1 MTARRFFARRPAV
14 VCRIHDAGHVLARSA
29 IVVPRSAACGWSLK
43 PLRKLG
49 KLRLLLFEKPMS
61 APDDGPLQTQ
71 ATGETVMRYHL
82 CWKHRDLDGVMALY
96 HPEIQYNDFFQ
107 NRTLGLDELREYVQA
122 SMPRAPDEALEHC
135 DRIRL
140 DGDTAFIQ
148 YQVTLRGGQG
158 LVSFRASEAIT
169 VRDGLIWR
177 VNEYASLVRAPG
189 AGKASGS
196 QRPAASR
203 LGLSPRQLGFMAE
216 DLQQYFQRQ
225 QPYLDPELDLQ
236 RVAREC
242 GYSRNQI
249 SYLLNQ
255 VLGQSFYRY
264 VNQARLQHVL
274 SALDQAVPPLRVDEL
289 AFAAGFN
296 SLSAFYS
303 CFRQHTGQSPKA
315 YAKQISLRARAQDN
329 P

>member
-1 MTARRFFARRPAV
+1 MHA
-14 VCRIHDAGHVLARSA
+14 D
-29 IVVPRSAACGWSLK
+29 
-43 PLRKLG
+43 
-49 KLRLLLFEKPMS
+49 
-61 APDDGPLQTQ
+61 DDGPLQTQ

-96 HPEIQYNDFFQ
+96 HPDIQYNDFFQ
-107 NRTLGLDELREYVQA
+107 NRVMGLDELREYVRG
-122 SMPRAPDEALEHC
+122 SMPRNPDEALEHS

-140 DGDTAFIQ
+140 DGNTAFIQ
-148 YQVTLRGGQG
+148 YQMTLRGGEG
-158 LVSFRASEAIT
+158 LVSFRSSEAIT

-177 VNEYASLVRAPG
+177 VNEYASLVREQPQRNTATN
-189 AGKASGS
+189 S
-196 QRPAASR
+196 RPAASR
-203 LGLSPRQLGFMAE
+203 LGLSPRQLSFMAE

-236 RVAREC
+236 RVAQEC

-264 VNQARLQHVL
+264 VNQARLQHL
-274 SALDQAVPPLRVDEL
+274 LAALDAAMPPLRIDEL

-303 CFRQHTGQSPKA
+303 CFRQHTGLSPKA
-315 YAKQISLRARAQDN
+315 YVKQISLRARAHDS

>member
-1 MTARRFFARRPAV
+1 MTV
-14 VCRIHDAGHVLARSA
+14 
-29 IVVPRSAACGWSLK
+29 
-43 PLRKLG
+43 
-49 KLRLLLFEKPMS
+49 
-61 APDDGPLQTQ
+61 PDDGPLQTQ

-107 NRTLGLDELREYVQA
+107 NRTLGLAELREYVRV
-122 SMPRAPDEALEHC
+122 SMPRAPDEALEHS

-140 DGDTAFIQ
+140 DGNTAFIQ

-158 LVSFRASEAIT
+158 LVSFRSSEAIT

-177 VNEYASLVRAPG
+177 VNEYASLVRESATDTS
-189 AGKASGS
+189 SGS
-196 QRPAASR
+196 LRPAASR
-203 LGLSPRQLGFMAE
+203 LGLSPRQLSFMAE

-225 QPYLDPELDLQ
+225 QPYLDPQLDLQ

-274 SALDQAVPPLRVDEL
+274 TALDNAAPPLRVDEL

-315 YAKQISLRARAQDN
+315 YAKQISLRARAQDS

>member
-1 MTARRFFARRPAV
+1 MP
-14 VCRIHDAGHVLARSA
+14 VL
-29 IVVPRSAACGWSLK
+29 
-43 PLRKLG
+43 
-49 KLRLLLFEKPMS
+49 
-61 APDDGPLQTQ
+61 DDSPQQTQ
-71 ATGETVMRYHL
+71 PTGETVMRYHL

-96 HPEIQYNDFFQ
+96 HPEIQYHDFFQ
-107 NRTLGLDELREYVQA
+107 NRTLGLEELREYVRS
-122 SMPRAPDEALEHC
+122 SMPRDPDEALEHS
-135 DRIRL
+135 DRIRV

-148 YQVTLRGGQG
+148 YQVTLRGGRG
-158 LVSFRASEAIT
+158 LVSFRASEALT

-177 VNEYASLVRAPG
+177 VNEYASLVHEAP
-189 AGKASGS
+189 ANKARSPS
-196 QRPAASR
+196 RPAASR
-203 LGLSPRQLGFMAE
+203 LGLSPRQLSFMAE

-236 RVAREC
+236 RVAKAC
-242 GYSRNQI
+242 GYSRNQM

-274 SALDQAVPPLRVDEL
+274 LALDQAAPPLRVDEL

-296 SLSAFYS
+296 SLSAFYN

-315 YAKQISLRARAQDN
+315 YTKQISLRARAQDST
-329 P
+329 

>member
-1 MTARRFFARRPAV
+1 M
-14 VCRIHDAGHVLARSA
+14 
-29 IVVPRSAACGWSLK
+29 LK
-43 PLRKLG
+43 P
-49 KLRLLLFEKPMS
+49 
-61 APDDGPLQTQ
+61 ATDDGPQQTR
-71 ATGETVMRYHL
+71 ATGETVLRYHL

-96 HPEIQYNDFFQ
+96 HPDIQYNDFFQ
-107 NRTLGLDELREYVQA
+107 NRVLGLDQLREYVRS
-122 SMPRAPDEALEHC
+122 SMPRDPDEALEHS

-140 DGDTAFIQ
+140 DGNTAFIQ
-148 YQVTLRGGQG
+148 YRVTLRGGQG

-177 VNEYASLVRAPG
+177 VNEYASLVHELS
-189 AGKASGS
+189 ASKPAS
-196 QRPAASR
+196 ANLRPAVSR
-203 LGLSPRQLGFMAE
+203 LGLSPRQLSFMAD
-216 DLQQYFQRQ
+216 DLQQYFQGQ

-236 RVAREC
+236 RVSREC

-264 VNQARLQHVL
+264 VNQARLQHL
-274 SALDQAVPPLRVDEL
+274 LAALDHAPRPVRIDEL

-315 YAKQISLRARAQDN
+315 YAKQISLRARAQDT

>member
-1 MTARRFFARRPAV
+1 LLIEAGAEFRQAR
-14 VCRIHDAGHVLARSA
+14 
-29 IVVPRSAACGWSLK
+29 
-43 PLRKLG
+43 
-49 KLRLLLFEKPMS
+49 LFLVESFMH
-61 APDDGPLQTQ
+61 ADDDGPLQTQ
-71 ATGETVMRYHL
+71 ATSETVMRYHL
-82 CWKHRDLDGVMALY
+82 RWKHRDLDGVMALY
-96 HPEIQYNDFFQ
+96 HPDIQYSDFFQ
-107 NRTLGLDELREYVQA
+107 NRVMGLDELREYVRS
-122 SMPRAPDEALEHC
+122 SMPRDPDEALEHS

-140 DGDTAFIQ
+140 DGNTAFIQ
-148 YQVTLRGGQG
+148 YRITLRGGEG

-177 VNEYASLVRAPG
+177 VNEYASLVHEQPVSKTANS
-189 AGKASGS
+189 A
-196 QRPAASR
+196 RPAVSR
-203 LGLSPRQLGFMAE
+203 LGLSPRQLSFMAQ

-236 RVAREC
+236 RVAKAC
-242 GYSRNQI
+242 GYSRNQM

-274 SALDQAVPPLRVDEL
+274 AALENAAPPLRIDDL

-303 CFRQHTGQSPKA
+303 CFRQHTGLSPKA
-315 YAKQISLRARAQDN
+315 YVKQISLRARAQDSL
-329 P
+329 

>member
-1 MTARRFFARRPAV
+1 LTIEAGPELRQARRF
-14 VCRIHDAGHVLARSA
+14 LAESFMHA
-29 IVVPRSAACGWSLK
+29 D
-43 PLRKLG
+43 
-49 KLRLLLFEKPMS
+49 
-61 APDDGPLQTQ
+61 DDGPQQTQ

-82 CWKHRDLDGVMALY
+82 RWKHRDLDGVMALY
-96 HPEIQYNDFFQ
+96 HPDVQYNDFFQ
-107 NRTLGLDELREYVQA
+107 NRVMGLGELREYVRS
-122 SMPRAPDEALEHC
+122 SMPRDPDEALEHS

-148 YQVTLRGGQG
+148 YRITLRGGEG

-177 VNEYASLVRAPG
+177 VNEYASLVHEQPTS
-189 AGKASGS
+189 KAANN
-196 QRPAASR
+196 QRPAVSR
-203 LGLSPRQLGFMAE
+203 LGLSPRQLSFMAD

-236 RVAREC
+236 RVAKEC

-264 VNQARLQHVL
+264 VNQARLQHL
-274 SALDQAVPPLRVDEL
+274 LAALDAATPPLRIDEL

-303 CFRQHTGQSPKA
+303 CFRQHTGLSPKA
-315 YAKQISLRARAQDN
+315 YAKQISLRARAQDSL
-329 P
+329 

>member
-1 MTARRFFARRPAV
+1 
-14 VCRIHDAGHVLARSA
+14 
-29 IVVPRSAACGWSLK
+29 
-43 PLRKLG
+43 
-49 KLRLLLFEKPMS
+49 MS
-61 APDDGPLQTQ
+61 ALDDGPAQTQ
-71 ATGETVMRYHL
+71 ATGETVLRYHL

-107 NRTLGLDELREYVQA
+107 NRTLGLDELREYVRN
-122 SMPRAPDEALEHC
+122 SMPRAPDEALEHS

-140 DGDTAFIQ
+140 DGNTAFIQ

-177 VNEYASLVRAPG
+177 VNEYASLVREAASSKAGGG
-189 AGKASGS
+189 A
-196 QRPAASR
+196 RPAASR
-203 LGLSPRQLGFMAE
+203 LGLSPRQLSFMAE
-216 DLQQYFQRQ
+216 
-225 QPYLDPELDLQ
+225 ELDLQ
-236 RVAREC
+236 RVAKEC

-264 VNQARLQHVL
+264 VNQARLQHL
-274 SALDQAVPPLRVDEL
+274 LAALDQAAPPLRIDEL

-303 CFRQHTGQSPKA
+303 CFRQHTGLSPKA
-315 YAKQISLRARAQDN
+315 YAKQISLRARAQDS

>member
-1 MTARRFFARRPAV
+1 MHA
-14 VCRIHDAGHVLARSA
+14 D
-29 IVVPRSAACGWSLK
+29 
-43 PLRKLG
+43 
-49 KLRLLLFEKPMS
+49 
-61 APDDGPLQTQ
+61 DDGPQQTPV
-71 ATGETVMRYHL
+71 TGETVMRYHL

-96 HPEIQYNDFFQ
+96 HPQIQYHDFFQ
-107 NRTLGLDELREYVQA
+107 NRVMGLDELREYVRL
-122 SMPRAPDEALEHC
+122 SMPRNRDEALEHS

-140 DGDTAFIQ
+140 DGNTAFIQ
-148 YQVTLRGGQG
+148 YCMTLRGGEG
-158 LVSFRASEAIT
+158 LVSFRSSEAIT

-177 VNEYASLVRAPG
+177 VNEYASLVHEQPPS
-189 AGKASGS
+189 KTASTL
-196 QRPAASR
+196 RPAVSR
-203 LGLSPRQLGFMAE
+203 LGLSPRQLSFMAE

-236 RVAREC
+236 RVAKEC

-264 VNQARLQHVL
+264 VNQARLKHL
-274 SALDQAVPPLRVDEL
+274 LATLEAATPPLKVDDL

-303 CFRQHTGQSPKA
+303 CFRQHTGLSPKA
-315 YAKQISLRARAQDN
+315 YVKQISLRARAQDSLRARALGSSSSKFE
-329 P
+329 

>member
-1 MTARRFFARRPAV
+1 M
-14 VCRIHDAGHVLARSA
+14 H
-29 IVVPRSAACGWSLK
+29 AA
-43 PLRKLG
+43 
-49 KLRLLLFEKPMS
+49 
-61 APDDGPLQTQ
+61 DDGPLQTQ
-71 ATGETVMRYHL
+71 ATGETVMQYHL
-82 CWKHRDLDGVMALY
+82 RWKHRDLDGVMALY
-96 HPEIQYNDFFQ
+96 HPEVQYNDFFQ
-107 NRTLGLDELREYVQA
+107 NRVMGLAELRDYVHS
-122 SMPRAPDEALEHC
+122 SMPREPDEALEHT

-140 DGDTAFIQ
+140 DGNTAFIQ
-148 YQVTLRGGQG
+148 YRITLRGGEG

-169 VRDGLIWR
+169 VKDGLIWR
-177 VNEYASLVRAPG
+177 VNEYASLVREQPIRKTTG
-189 AGKASGS
+189 A

-203 LGLSPRQLGFMAE
+203 LGLSPRQLSFMAD

-236 RVAREC
+236 RVAQEC

-264 VNQARLQHVL
+264 VNQARLQHL
-274 SALDQAVPPLRVDEL
+274 LNALDSATLPVRTDEL

-303 CFRQHTGQSPKA
+303 WFRQHTGLSPKA
-315 YAKQISLRARAQDN
+315 YVKQISLRARAQDGV
-329 P
+329 

>member
-1 MTARRFFARRPAV
+1 MPA
-14 VCRIHDAGHVLARSA
+14 D
-29 IVVPRSAACGWSLK
+29 
-43 PLRKLG
+43 
-49 KLRLLLFEKPMS
+49 
-61 APDDGPLQTQ
+61 DDGPLQTQ
-71 ATGETVMRYHL
+71 ATSDTVMRYHL
-82 CWKHRDLDGVMALY
+82 RWKERDLEGVMALY
-96 HPEIQYNDFFQ
+96 HPQVQYNDFFQ
-107 NRTLGLDELREYVQA
+107 DRVMGLDELRDYVRH
-122 SMPRAPDEALEHC
+122 SMPRDPDEALEHS
-135 DRIRL
+135 DRIRF
-140 DGDTAFIQ
+140 DGNTAFIQ
-148 YQVTLRGGQG
+148 YRITLRGGDG

-177 VNEYASLVRAPG
+177 VNEYASLVREQPVG
-189 AGKASGS
+189 QSASTP
-196 QRPAASR
+196 RPAASR
-203 LGLSPRQLGFMAE
+203 LGLSPRQLSFMAE

-236 RVAREC
+236 RVAKEC

-264 VNQARLQHVL
+264 VNQARLKHL
-274 SALDQAVPPLRVDEL
+274 LAALDSATPPLRIDDL

-315 YAKQISLRARAQDN
+315 YAKQISLRARAQDSV
-329 P
+329 

>member
-1 MTARRFFARRPAV
+1 MKKSKF
-14 VCRIHDAGHVLARSA
+14 
-29 IVVPRSAACGWSLK
+29 
-43 PLRKLG
+43 G
-49 KLRLLLFEKPMS
+49 KLDFFHIESFMH
-61 APDDGPLQTQ
+61 AEDDGPQQTQ

-82 CWKHRDLDGVMALY
+82 RWKHRDLDGVMALY
-96 HPEIQYNDFFQ
+96 HPDIQYNDFFQ
-107 NRTLGLDELREYVQA
+107 NRTMGLEQLREYVRS
-122 SMPRAPDEALEHC
+122 SMPRDPDEALEHS

-140 DGDTAFIQ
+140 DGNTAFIQ
-148 YQVTLRGGQG
+148 YRITLRGGDG

-169 VRDGLIWR
+169 VKDGLIWR
-177 VNEYASLVRAPG
+177 VNEYASVVREQP
-189 AGKASGS
+189 ASKNSS

-203 LGLSPRQLGFMAE
+203 LGLSPRQLSFMAG

-225 QPYLDPELDLQ
+225 QPYLDPDLDLQ
-236 RVAREC
+236 RVAKEC

-264 VNQARLQHVL
+264 VNQARLQHL
-274 SALDQAVPPLRVDEL
+274 LASLDSAVPPLRIDEL

-303 CFRQHTGQSPKA
+303 CFRQHTGLSPKA
-315 YAKQISLRARAQDN
+315 YAKQISLRARAQDSA
-329 P
+329 

>member
-1 MTARRFFARRPAV
+1 
-14 VCRIHDAGHVLARSA
+14 
-29 IVVPRSAACGWSLK
+29 LK
-43 PLRKLG
+43 PKQKLG
-49 KLRLLLFEKPMS
+49 KLGFFVETSMHV
-61 APDDGPLQTQ
+61 DEDGPLQTQ
-71 ATGETVMRYHL
+71 ATGETVMQYHL
-82 CWKHRDLDGVMALY
+82 RWKHRDLDGVMALY
-96 HPEIQYNDFFQ
+96 HPEVVYSDFFQ
-107 NRTLGLDELREYVQA
+107 NRVMGLAELREYVRS
-122 SMPRAPDEALEHC
+122 SMPRDPDEALEHS

-140 DGDTAFIQ
+140 DGNTAFIQ
-148 YQVTLRGGQG
+148 YRITLRGGEG

-169 VRDGLIWR
+169 VKDGLIWR
-177 VNEYASLVRAPG
+177 VNEYASLVHEQPAS
-189 AGKASGS
+189 KASTS
-196 QRPAASR
+196 QRPAVSR
-203 LGLSPRQLGFMAE
+203 LGLSPRQLSFMAD

-236 RVAREC
+236 RVAKEC

-264 VNQARLQHVL
+264 VNQARLGHL
-274 SALDQAVPPLRVDEL
+274 LAALDGATPPVRIDEL

-315 YAKQISLRARAQDN
+315 YVKQISLRARAQDS

>member
-1 MTARRFFARRPAV
+1 MHA
-14 VCRIHDAGHVLARSA
+14 D
-29 IVVPRSAACGWSLK
+29 
-43 PLRKLG
+43 
-49 KLRLLLFEKPMS
+49 
-61 APDDGPLQTQ
+61 DDGPLQAQ
-71 ATGETVMRYHL
+71 ATGDTVMRYHL
-82 CWKHRDLDGVMALY
+82 RWKHRDLDGVMALY
-96 HPEIQYNDFFQ
+96 HPEIQYSDFFQ
-107 NRTLGLDELREYVQA
+107 NRVMGLSELREYVRS
-122 SMPRAPDEALEHC
+122 SMPRDADEALEHS

-140 DGDTAFIQ
+140 DGNTAFIQ
-148 YQVTLRGGQG
+148 YRITLRGGEG

-177 VNEYASLVRAPG
+177 VNEYASLVHEQPVS
-189 AGKASGS
+189 KTTSS
-196 QRPAASR
+196 QRPAVSR
-203 LGLSPRQLGFMAE
+203 LGLSARQLSFMAE
-216 DLQQYFQRQ
+216 DLQQYFQGQ

-236 RVAREC
+236 RVAKEC

-264 VNQARLQHVL
+264 VNQARLQHL
-274 SALDQAVPPLRVDEL
+274 LAALGHATPPLRIDEL

-315 YAKQISLRARAQDN
+315 YVKQISLRARAQDSL
-329 P
+329 